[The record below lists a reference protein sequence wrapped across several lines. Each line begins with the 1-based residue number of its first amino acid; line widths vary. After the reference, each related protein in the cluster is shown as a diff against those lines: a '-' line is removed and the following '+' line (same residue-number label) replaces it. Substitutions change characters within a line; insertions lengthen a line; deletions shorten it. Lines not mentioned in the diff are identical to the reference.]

1 MEGLPCPTPCG
12 VGKPR
17 RWSRPAGPR
26 GVRQEGPFFASPGEL
41 VISHRAL
48 AVVCGGEGG
57 GVRQAG
63 RGGREAWKHMCVG
76 VVEAFELG
84 QENTAGPEGLSH
96 LPASDS
102 SSIEG
107 AWFVAAMV
115 AA

>member
-17 RWSRPAGPR
+17 RCSRPDGPR

-57 GVRQAG
+57 GVRQG
-63 RGGREAWKHMCVG
+63 RWSGRRTWREMCVG
-76 VVEAFELG
+76 VVGAFELG
-84 QENTAGPEGLSH
+84 QENTCRA
-96 LPASDS
+96 
-102 SSIEG
+102 
-107 AWFVAAMV
+107 
-115 AA
+115 